1 MKQVCLIIFVLLYS
15 CAPKK
20 ELMYNRYYERNSN
33 RLLLLEKDSTFVLQD
48 YVHFVSNGSI
58 KGNYFLN
65 EKGYLCIS
73 NFFDRLSLPYSINN
87 QSEKKDELKIIVNIN
102 EDVYSNICVFI
113 KENQKDVFLG
123 SLDQKGINEFIYEKK
138 VSDSIRLLFKYEK
151 KGLYYNA
158 KYEDASTASIPISKG
173 YNEIEIQF
181 DSEYFD
187 FKEPKDVDQ
196 SCFRIRKNRFY

>member
-1 MKQVCLIIFVLLYS
+1 MKKICLIMVVLLYG
-15 CAPKK
+15 CTPKK

-33 RLLLLEKDSTFVLQD
+33 RLLLLNKDSTFVLQD
-48 YVHFVSNGSI
+48 YSHFVSNGTV

-65 EKGYLCIS
+65 DKGYLCIS
-73 NFFDRLSLPYSINN
+73 NFIERLSLPYSIINHP
-87 QSEKKDELKIIVNIN
+87 QKKDELKIIVNID

-123 SLDQKGINEFIYEKK
+123 SLDQKGINEFTYEKK
-138 VSDSIRLLFKYEK
+138 LSDSIRLLFKYEK

-158 KYEDASTASIPISKG
+158 KYEDASTTSIPISKG
-173 YNEIEIQF
+173 YNEIKIKF
-181 DSEYFD
+181 DSGYFD

-196 SCFRIRKNRFY
+196 RCFRIRKNKFY